1 MEDALAKSARGDA
14 SAFEEIV
21 RRHQAM
27 VYSLARHFL
36 GDPSAAEEVA
46 QDVFLQLHRNLGSIK
61 SASHLTYWLRK
72 VTAHRSIDCA
82 RRRRPD
88 PPVSLEDVAEPAAPG
103 SLPDSGRD
111 GAGDP
116 AVAERLQA
124 LVRALPEKRRMV
136 VILRYQEELELHEIA
151 ELLDMPINSVK
162 SCLQRSLAIL
172 REKLTRCFGDV
183 PV

>member
-1 MEDALAKSARGDA
+1 VEDALAKSARGDD
-14 SAFEEIV
+14 SAFEEVV

-46 QDVFLQLHRNLGSIK
+46 QDVFFQLHRNLGSIK
-61 SASHLTYWLRK
+61 SGSHLTFWLRK
-72 VTAHRSIDCA
+72 VTAHRSIDRA

-88 PPVSLEDVAEPAAPG
+88 PPLSLEEVPEPAAPA
-103 SLPDSGRD
+103 SRPDSGRE
-111 GAGDP
+111 GAPDP
-116 AVAERLQA
+116 AVTERLQL

-136 VILRYQEELELHEIA
+136 VVLRYQEELELHEIA
-151 ELLDMPINSVK
+151 ELLDMPINTVK
-162 SCLQRSLAIL
+162 SCLQRSLAML